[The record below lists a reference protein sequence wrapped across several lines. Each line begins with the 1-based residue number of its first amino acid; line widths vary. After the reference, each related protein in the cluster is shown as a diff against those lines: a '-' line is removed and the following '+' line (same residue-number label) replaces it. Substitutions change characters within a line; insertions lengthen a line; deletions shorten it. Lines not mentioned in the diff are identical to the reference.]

1 MGERKTEQRNKEK
14 LGPEFKSILVGVDG
28 SENSEKAARIAVDLS
43 KRYESELIVF
53 HVVPRVSHAFVPVR
67 SSILFR
73 EYYSEQEKA
82 ALKWIDKVMS
92 LAKSRGV
99 DAKPDVR
106 VAVPSVAEEIVR
118 YAGKKNVDLIVV
130 GNRGLG
136 SFRKLLIGSVSSGV
150 ITHAHCPVLVV
161 R

>member
-1 MGERKTEQRNKEK
+1 MGERKPEQRSKEK
-14 LGPEFKSILVGVDG
+14 LGPEFKRILVAVDG
-28 SENSEKAARIAVDLS
+28 SENSERAARIAVDLS

-67 SSILFR
+67 SSLLFR

-92 LAKSRGV
+92 LAKSGGV

-106 VAVPSVAEEIVR
+106 VAAPSVAEEIVS